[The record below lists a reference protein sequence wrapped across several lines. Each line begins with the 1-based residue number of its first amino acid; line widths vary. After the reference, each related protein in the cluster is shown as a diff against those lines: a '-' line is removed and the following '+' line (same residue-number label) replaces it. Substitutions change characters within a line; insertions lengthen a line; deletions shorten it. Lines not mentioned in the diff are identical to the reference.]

1 MKERGVASKSQLF
14 WNSACLAFDVKV
26 WRLRDMCRRCCTSVD
41 DSNECWVTR
50 ASRAQSLRELRNQ
63 DTAPVRRL
71 QKTKEESWRR
81 KTNDKREQTFTT
93 RSVDDN
99 NNYIKADDSGACEE
113 HITLSWLSLHL
124 DFQPGCPD
132 APKPNI
138 DNKKSQPQQTDIL
151 VSSSF
156 RLRRHCL
163 DGCLQVHD
171 ENNFPATNR
180 RSSAL
185 TRA

>member
-1 MKERGVASKSQLF
+1 
-14 WNSACLAFDVKV
+14 
-26 WRLRDMCRRCCTSVD
+26 MCRRCCSSVD
-41 DSNECWVTR
+41 DSNECRVTR
-50 ASRAQSLRELRNQ
+50 ASRAQSEGVKKPRHGACS
-63 DTAPVRRL
+63 TTT
-71 QKTKEESWRR
+71 KTKEESWRR
-81 KTNDKREQTFTT
+81 KTNEKREQTFTT

-99 NNYIKADDSGACEE
+99 NNYIKADDSAACEE
-113 HITLSWLSLHL
+113 HITLSWLSLQL